1 LQRVFTTVTLLGLLV
16 ATAAAFAITEHL
28 KLIKSPVFGTLVEK
42 PGVLSPVCG
51 PDCPTRKATVRIRL
65 RRTGRVTVLIVD
77 SAGHKVAT
85 IASNVLVHARSP
97 QHFVWD
103 GRTDAGVQAPDG
115 VYHPWLELPRHT
127 YPFTNKIT
135 LDSEPPKV
143 LSAKRLSGKQDF
155 LAGRGRS
162 VAIHYSFSEK
172 AHAVVYLGR
181 RLIIVGR
188 KTGPIEKLNWAGR
201 LGQFGKAV
209 PPGTYVLS
217 IGGRDLAGNETP
229 AAERKSV
236 TVAVS
241 YIELAPERS
250 VVRSGRRFTVHVE
263 TAARHYTWR
272 LGKRHGSRRGKTLRL
287 RAPTT
292 PGTYRLVVAENGHAA
307 AALVQVHGK

>member
-28 KLIKSPVFGTLVEK
+28 KLIKSPVFGTQVAK
-42 PGVLSPVCG
+42 PGVVSPVCG
-51 PDCPTRKATVRIRL
+51 VKCPTRKATVRIRL

-85 IASNVLVHARSP
+85 IASNVLVHAGSP

-103 GRTDAGVQAPDG
+103 GRTDSGIPAPDG
-115 VYHPWLELPRHT
+115 VYNPWVELPRHT
-127 YPFTNKIT
+127 FPFTNKIT

-143 LSAKRLSGKQDF
+143 LSAKRSSGKQDF
-155 LAGRGRS
+155 FAGHGRS
-162 VAIHYSFSEK
+162 VAIHYDFSEK

-181 RLIIVGR
+181 RRIIVGR
-188 KTGPIEKLNWAGR
+188 KTGPIGKIKWAGR
-201 LGQFGKAV
+201 RGGRAV
-209 PPGTYVLS
+209 PPGTYTLS
-217 IGGRDLAGNETP
+217 IGARDLAGNETP
-229 AAERKSV
+229 AAGRKDV
-236 TVAVS
+236 TVTVN
-241 YIELAPERS
+241 YIQLAPERI
-250 VVRSGRRFTVHVE
+250 VVRSGRPLTVHVE
-263 TAARHYTWR
+263 TAARRYTWR

-292 PGTYRLVVAENGHAA
+292 PGTYRLAVAENGHTT